1 MHRLLEHVTGM
12 SWQIGGVLVA
22 GTCHY
27 QYVLVAWWCTSCW
40 NMSLVC
46 FGSLVVYLLLEH
58 VIVISWQVGG
68 VLVAGQYHISFWHK
82 TVIVTHAQ

>member
-1 MHRLLEHVTGM
+1 MVYWLLERITSM
-12 SWQIGGVLVA
+12 SWQLNCVPLVR
-22 GTCHY
+22 TCHW
-27 QYVLVAWWCTSCW
+27 YVLADWWCTSCW

-82 TVIVTHAQ
+82 TVIGTHAQ